1 MGGRAERQ
9 GGTMAFLGWF
19 VHYLLIFVILAV
31 VAGLG
36 VFAGKKL
43 SDRSAANKAAET
55 GKSEEI
61 K

>member
-1 MGGRAERQ
+1 
-9 GGTMAFLGWF
+9 MAFFGWF

-36 VFAGKKL
+36 IFAGKKW
-43 SDRSAANKAAET
+43 SDRNAAKKAAET
-55 GKSEEI
+55 QESEEV